1 MPGNVAAIFEA
12 IPWRHRAF
20 CPMQLRD
27 MMKQAYSVCGK
38 SRSFG
43 WLTHAQLMDLAF
55 KKLTRRGRPLDP
67 DADADV
73 RYANRAIALL
83 HDTLPA
89 VLLVDGRYKL
99 RGFTLESG
107 SHSLKAKDMVPERRR
122 LLSRRRKTKRDSRSR
137 CPDKVHLEKSRK
149 THLPG
154 DSINVASYENETLTG
169 RPSTATDLLPSRAA
183 SRPRLKPDKTLPLN
197 RVEVRCSDIAQ
208 INLLIQDRQKDFNR
222 ERLANRH
229 PDGLSLE
236 QSLLASPAT
245 GVALDVDL
253 GSPDRSVAASAPAD
267 APKVAP
273 DDLGLDP
280 LLSLGGEQTPN
291 TDCTGLETLSLEDRL
306 KRLAAMDDG
315 LEDGLSA
322 AEYTQAEY
330 AADFGESCGRQTPRH
345 GGMPTVPITPGLPVT
360 PVFMAQFKQQYPE
373 FAGLNIRVLVRE
385 GLTQSH
391 LAVAAAGTRR
401 SKSQD
406 RRPGMVIHGARML
419 RDAVWGARS
428 DYIARVI

>member
-1 MPGNVAAIFEA
+1 M
-12 IPWRHRAF
+12 
-20 CPMQLRD
+20 L
-27 MMKQAYSVCGK
+27 KQGYSLCG
-38 SRSFG
+38 RTRTYG
-43 WLTHAQLMDLAF
+43 WLTHAQMMDLAF
-55 KKLTRRGRPLDP
+55 KYLTRRQGRLSP
-67 DADADV
+67 DNDADV

-89 VLLVDGRYKL
+89 VVMVDGRYKL

-107 SHSLKAKDMVPERRR
+107 IDVLKAKDMPIERRR
-122 LLSRRRKTKRDSRSR
+122 LLNRKRETKRQSRER
-137 CPDKVHLEKSRK
+137 CHDKQRSEMSLETRLTAS
-149 THLPG
+149 G
-154 DSINVASYENETLTG
+154 VNVASYENEPLTG
-169 RPSTATDLLPSRAA
+169 SPAAGRFFSRAQAA
-183 SRPRLKPDKTLPLN
+183 SKHHLKPDKTSPLQT
-197 RVEVRCSDIAQ
+197 VEAQCSDIEQ
-208 INLLIQDRQKDFNR
+208 INLLSKDRQRDHDR
-222 ERLANRH
+222 ERPAGRH
-229 PDGLSLE
+229 LGALSLE
-236 QSLLASPAT
+236 HTLLASPAT
-245 GVALDVDL
+245 GVALDADL
-253 GSPDRSVAASAPAD
+253 GSPDHSVAASAPAD

-291 TDCTGLETLSLEDRL
+291 TDCTGPETLSLEDRL

-315 LEDGLSA
+315 MEDGLSA

-330 AADFGESCGRQTPRH
+330 AADFGESSVRQTPRH

-428 DYIARVI
+428 DYMARVI